1 MPSRTTEG
9 ELARSV
15 RILVVDDEEIVRT
28 VIREVLERPGWYLV
42 EAEDGEQ
49 AIGMLLKE
57 PFDLLIADKNLPG
70 ITGLDVIRRA
80 KAVDPRMG
88 TLLVT
93 AFASRESAEEALALG
108 IDDYLCKPFDMADL
122 EAKVIEAL
130 ERRDQRA
137 SLPDSEPPPMP
148 MRLRVMVIDPEQRS
162 RALLVEGIG
171 LLGHRVKTADTLGRA
186 LEALR
191 KKELDALVCDLRA
204 LNRDDASACFLR
216 SALIMTPGV
225 RFVAVAGSVGLD
237 HAIQAV
243 NRGARKVLY
252 RPLVSAEDVAGELR
266 EFLGEG
272 G

>member
-1 MPSRTTEG
+1 MSIKPSAGDLT
-9 ELARSV
+9 RSV

-49 AIGMLLKE
+49 AIGLLLKE

-80 KAVDPRMG
+80 KASDPRIG

-108 IDDYLCKPFDMADL
+108 IDDYLCKPFDMSDL
-122 EAKVIEAL
+122 EAKVFEAL
-130 ERRDQRA
+130 ERREQRA
-137 SLPDSEPPPMP
+137 GVPEIEPLVPVSL
-148 MRLRVMVIDPEQRS
+148 RALVIDEEKRS
-162 RALLVEGIG
+162 QQLLVQGLT
-171 LLGHRVKTADTLGRA
+171 LLGHQARTVDSLGRA

-191 KKELDALVCDLRA
+191 KKELDVLVCDLRV

-225 RFVAVAGSVGLD
+225 KFVAVAGSIGLD
-237 HAIQAV
+237 SAIQAV
-243 NRGARKVLY
+243 NRGARKVMY
-252 RPLVSAEDVAGELR
+252 RPLVSAEDVADELR
-266 EFLGEG
+266 EFLGATK
-272 G
+272 

>member
-1 MPSRTTEG
+1 MKPSDGDLE
-9 ELARSV
+9 RSV
-15 RILVVDDEEIVRT
+15 RILVVDDEEIVRA

-49 AIGMLLKE
+49 AIGLILKE

-80 KAVDPRMG
+80 KASDPRMG

-108 IDDYLCKPFDMADL
+108 IDDYLRKPFDMSDL
-122 EAKVIEAL
+122 EAKVLEAL
-130 ERRDQRA
+130 ERREQRA
-137 SLPDSEPPPMP
+137 NLTEVEPVLPV
-148 MRLRVMVIDPEQRS
+148 RLRAMVIDPEPRS
-162 RALLVEGIG
+162 RALLVAGIE
-171 LLGHRVKTADTLGRA
+171 LLGHRVRTADALGRA

-191 KKELDALVCDLRA
+191 KKELDVLVCDLRA

-216 SALIMTPGV
+216 SALIVTPGV

-243 NRGARKVLY
+243 NRGARKVMY
-252 RPLVSAEDVAGELR
+252 RPLVSAEDVADELR
-266 EFLGEG
+266 SFLGEG
-272 G
+272 R